1 MHLTQKIA
9 NGQWHFLEFIYSKN
23 SPTEKY
29 QPYITCLYIALR
41 WGGIEVMTGG
51 GGGVI
56 LGSIESTEDRSLFI
70 QAAQW
75 H

>member
-1 MHLTQKIA
+1 M
-9 NGQWHFLEFIYSKN
+9 
-23 SPTEKY
+23 
-29 QPYITCLYIALR
+29 
-41 WGGIEVMTGG
+41 MTG

-56 LGSIESTEDRSLFI
+56 LGSIENTEDRSLFI